1 MDLRRPTPTVL
12 ASQAS
17 YSPPAPP
24 SHHHPSSHHNNNNN
38 NNTGQ
43 SLAVD
48 YAAAAAAAAV
58 AGEAAASLVSFD
70 GSTGYHGGKIETAG
84 VSVGRQPLQ
93 ESTGNAQQH
102 PHHHPHHPHQAQNGH
117 HHHQQQHHP
126 HSHHQAH
133 HHQAAASHYPPG
145 QYPLPSLPSTRSC
158 TPALGSLGGPLA
170 PPPAPVP
177 TPPILGSNVPQQVH
191 HVGSAAAAGAVPSS
205 SLRLRR
211 YHLDI
216 IRKRNQNP
224 IYDCPEFAQYR
235 LKQKD
240 KDCKVWPD
248 VLEHAFLDG

>member
-24 SHHHPSSHHNNNNN
+24 RHHHPSSHLSNNNNN
-38 NNTGQ
+38 SSSNGQ
-43 SLAVD
+43 SLAAE
-48 YAAAAAAAAV
+48 YAAAAAV
-58 AGEAAASLVSFD
+58 AGEAAASLASFD
-70 GSTGYHGGKIETAG
+70 GSAGYHGGKIEAAG
-84 VSVGRQPLQ
+84 VSVSRQPLQ

-102 PHHHPHHPHQAQNGH
+102 PHHHHSHQAQNSH
-117 HHHQQQHHP
+117 HHHQYQH
-126 HSHHQAH
+126 HSHH
-133 HHQAAASHYPPG
+133 HHQGAASHYPPG

-158 TPALGSLGGPLA
+158 TPALASLGGPLA

-177 TPPILGSNVPQQVH
+177 TPPILGSNVPQHPH
-191 HVGSAAAAGAVPSS
+191 HAGSAAAAAAAAAAGAVPSS

-211 YHLDI
+211 YHLDMM
-216 IRKRNQNP
+216 RKRNQNP